1 MTRKTDKQLGM
12 LKPIRRRDFVQGALV
27 TAGTALTAHQL
38 AAADALSPPPAA
50 EHCYQRRISAHPYRY
65 EGLPPR
71 RIRDCPCARA

>member
-50 EHCYQRRISAHPYRY
+50 ELLSSANIR
-65 EGLPPR
+65 PPV
-71 RIRDCPCARA
+71 PA

>member
-38 AAADALSPPPAA
+38 AAADALSTG
-50 EHCYQRRISAHPYRY
+50 S
-65 EGLPPR
+65 
-71 RIRDCPCARA
+71 